1 MKKLVILSIVTM
13 GMLYAGGKVVEEA
26 KVPPVPIVSDEW
38 SGPYVG
44 LQAGYVKGKGT
55 INLTEIYKDKRPVAV
70 FKEKKLYYDPF
81 TLKPGGFIGGIF
93 AGVNR
98 KMDNSDVVLGIEAA
112 LNYTNIKKKKS
123 PLYLNGDELNGQSY
137 TLKQK
142 WDVAF
147 YGRVGML
154 MGEDKN
160 LMPYLLAG
168 IAGCKLYGGM
178 TKNGVTK
185 WDNDTL
191 TGWTVG
197 AGLEYKINKKWHVR
211 VQYRYTDYGSATFA
225 HDFSSGMISD
235 KYTAKVKKYKTNSIM
250 FGISYNFR

>member
-1 MKKLVILSIVTM
+1 MKKLLLFSFVTVAT
-13 GMLYAGGKVVEEA
+13 LYAGGKLVEPPT
-26 KVPPVPIVSDEW
+26 VPPVPVVVDEW

-55 INLTEIYKDKRPVAV
+55 INLTETYKNNQINAV
-70 FKEKKLYYDPF
+70 YPTVINNYDPF
-81 TLKPGGFIGGIF
+81 TLKPSGFIGGIF

-98 KMDNSDVVLGIEAA
+98 KLDNRDVVLGIEAV
-112 LNYTNIKKKKS
+112 LNYTNIKKTKS
-123 PLYLNGDELNGQSY
+123 PLSVSGDDLNGQSY

-142 WDVAF
+142 WDVAL

-154 MGEDKN
+154 MGEDKS

-168 IAGCKLYGGM
+168 MAGCKLYGGM

-185 WDNDTL
+185 WDKDTL

-197 AGLEYKINKKWHVR
+197 AGLEYKINKNWHVR
-211 VQYRYTDYGSATFA
+211 AQYRYTDYGSATFT

-235 KYTAKVKKYKTNSIM
+235 KYTAKVKKYKTHSVM
-250 FGISYNFR
+250 VGLSYHFK